1 MGGSSAVPPV
11 VRPSIF
17 DGEVGVVAAV
27 STRNGGVSP
36 QPLGMN
42 LSYQVGD
49 HPENVR
55 RNREVFFGSL
65 GIRTDDLAIPGQVH
79 GTTVRPVDAP
89 GSYPECDGLITAAR
103 GVFLCVSIADCV
115 PILLFDP
122 LSGALG
128 AIHAGWRGAAER
140 IAEKAVTAMA
150 GELGA
155 RPDDLLAYLGPAAGS
170 CCYYVGRDVGSQFDP
185 RFVEKRDRG
194 EAVDLKGASA
204 EQLRSAGVRPDHIE
218 VSPHCTVDEPHIFHS
233 YRRDGAKSGRMM
245 AVIGK
250 ILPKP

>member
-1 MGGSSAVPPV
+1 MRSAIPEHSIT
-11 VRPSIF
+11 PSIF
-17 DGEVGVVAAV
+17 TPYPALVAAV
-27 STRNGGVSP
+27 STRRGGSGP
-36 QPLGMN
+36 MPFGMN
-42 LSYQVGD
+42 LSLSVGD
-49 HPENVR
+49 DESRVLK
-55 RNREVFFGSL
+55 NRELFFRSIGVP
-65 GIRTDDLAIPGQVH
+65 IEALAIPQQVH
-79 GTTVRPVDAP
+79 GTTIRRVDLP
-89 GSYPECDGLITAAR
+89 GLYPECDGLISSSP
-103 GVFLCVSIADCV
+103 GLFLCITVADCV

-155 RPDDLLAYLGPAAGS
+155 RPDDLLAYLGPAVGS
-170 CCYYVGRDVGSQFDP
+170 CCYYVGRDVSSQFDK

-250 ILPKP
+250 TLPKP

>member
-115 PILLFDP
+115 PILLLDP
-122 LSGALG
+122 SLPVVAAL
-128 AIHAGWRGAAER
+128 HAGWRGTVAR
-140 IAEKAVTAMA
+140 IAEVAVRAMQREF
-150 GELGA
+150 GVEPGRL
-155 RPDDLLAYLGPAAGS
+155 RAYLGPAAGS
-170 CCYYVGRDVGSQFDP
+170 CCYLVGEEVAS
-185 RFVEKRDRG
+185 RFAAPFVHRG
-194 EAVDLKGASA
+194 EAGAFVDLKGANHRQLLELGVPAGRVEISPFCTISESA
-204 EQLRSAGVRPDHIE
+204 Q
-218 VSPHCTVDEPHIFHS
+218 FHS
-233 YRRDGAKSGRMM
+233 FRRDGDRSGRMI
-245 AVIGK
+245 AVIGL
-250 ILPKP
+250 I